1 MRDSVP
7 YDIYVTENAD
17 GRYRHLPEHQTDSKA
32 KESLD
37 CMNHM
42 QVGQQ
47 VIIICKPAVKKH
59 SHWTGVA
66 YDKFKR
72 MKNNIYQKDRKACST
87 QREFTT
93 SWHTVKSDS
102 YAKKLRTNQHLV
114 IERIK

>member
-1 MRDSVP
+1 MQDKVP
-7 YDIYVTENAD
+7 YDINVTENAD
-17 GRYRHLPEHQTDSKA
+17 NRYRHPPEHQTNNKS
-32 KESLD
+32 KESLA
-37 CMNHM
+37 CMDDL

-47 VIIICKPAVKKH
+47 VIVICKSTVKKN
-59 SHWTGVA
+59 SLWTGVA

-72 MKNNIYQKDRKACST
+72 MKNNIYQRDRKACST
-87 QREFTT
+87 QREFRS